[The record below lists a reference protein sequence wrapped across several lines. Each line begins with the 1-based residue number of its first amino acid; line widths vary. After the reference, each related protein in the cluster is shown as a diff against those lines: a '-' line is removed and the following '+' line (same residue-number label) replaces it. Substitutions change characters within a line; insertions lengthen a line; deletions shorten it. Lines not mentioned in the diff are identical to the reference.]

1 MKPAMSSNE
10 IACLQ
15 KYLDNATNYF
25 EFGMGGSTVLANNT
39 ANIIKITCVESD
51 IRWVNKVEDFCK
63 SPKITTHVPG
73 FSAGVLGKPLNRFKK
88 ITESEKLLWESYSKT
103 INNTNELYDLILV
116 DGRFRVAC
124 GLAAHANIKPSGF
137 LLVHDYST
145 RKHYHSIE
153 KFYNKID
160 EVERLAIFQKKK
172 ITDNN
177 LLTTTY
183 ESFKYDWF

>member
-1 MKPAMSSNE
+1 MKPEMSSNE
-10 IACLQ
+10 VKLFK
-15 KYLDNATNYF
+15 KYLNTSTNYF

-39 ANIIKITCVESD
+39 TNIIKITCIESD
-51 IRWVNKVEDFCK
+51 IRWVNKVVEFCK
-63 SPKITTHVPG
+63 SPKITFHNPSFPTG
-73 FSAGVLGKPLNRFKK
+73 RRGEPLNSLKN

-124 GLAAHANIKPSGF
+124 ALASHANLQPDGF

-145 RKHYHSIE
+145 RKQYHSIE

-160 EVERLAIFQKKK
+160 EVERLTVFQKKIVASDK
-172 ITDNN
+172 
-177 LLTTTY
+177 LTTTY
-183 ESFKYDWF
+183 EKFKYNWF

>member
-51 IRWVNKVEDFCK
+51 IRWVNKVVDFCK
-63 SPKITTHVPG
+63 SPKITTHTLG
-73 FSAGVLGKPLNRFKK
+73 FPAGVLGLPLNCLKD

-124 GLAAHANIKPSGF
+124 ALATHANIQPDGF

-145 RKHYHSIE
+145 RKYYHSIE
-153 KFYNKID
+153 KFYNKIE
-160 EVERLAIFQKKK
+160 EVGRLAVFQKK
-172 ITDNN
+172 IVSNN
-177 LLTTTY
+177 ELTTTY
-183 ESFKYDWF
+183 EKFKYNRF